1 MSGSIVC
8 QDDNLMTEKTRKVHA
23 VVMWLDYTVAIDADK
38 VMKAIV
44 AIQFHRKEGTFMQVS
59 SQGAP
64 VARRWAQT
72 LYLVVASLILLAIF
86 LQGFLIG
93 AFLFAGALWGRDAH
107 SIVGLVLVVLSL
119 LLALVGLLA
128 QVPGRTKLWGFL
140 LFVLMII
147 QFILPSTSGS
157 VPLLAALHPA
167 NAMILF
173 GLSLFL
179 IFRIQQV
186 KRANE

>member
-1 MSGSIVC
+1 
-8 QDDNLMTEKTRKVHA
+8 
-23 VVMWLDYTVAIDADK
+23 VAIDADEAEK
-38 VMKAIV
+38 SVSFYAK
-44 AIQFHRKEGTFMQVS
+44 KGTHMQVS
-59 SQGAP
+59 AKGAP

-72 LYLVVASLILLAIF
+72 LYLVLASLILLAIF

-93 AFLFAGALWGRDAH
+93 AFLFAGALWGRNAH
-107 SIVGLVLVVLSL
+107 SVVGLALLVLSL
-119 LLALVGLLA
+119 LLALSGLLA
-128 QVPGRTKLWGFL
+128 QLPGRTKVWGFL

-173 GLSLFL
+173 GLNLFL

-186 KRANE
+186 MRANE

>member
-1 MSGSIVC
+1 
-8 QDDNLMTEKTRKVHA
+8 
-23 VVMWLDYTVAIDADK
+23 
-38 VMKAIV
+38 
-44 AIQFHRKEGTFMQVS
+44 MQIS
-59 SQGAP
+59 SQDKP
-64 VARRWAQT
+64 LARRWAQT
-72 LYLVVASLILLAIF
+72 LYLVLASLTLVGIF

-93 AFLFAGALWGRDAH
+93 AFLFGGATWGRDAH
-107 SIVGLVLVVLSL
+107 SIVGLALLVLSL

-128 QVPGRTKLWGFL
+128 QVPGRTKVWGFL

-157 VPLLAALHPA
+157 IPLLAALHPA

-179 IFRIQQV
+179 IFRIRQLM
-186 KRANE
+186 RANE

>member
-1 MSGSIVC
+1 
-8 QDDNLMTEKTRKVHA
+8 
-23 VVMWLDYTVAIDADK
+23 
-38 VMKAIV
+38 
-44 AIQFHRKEGTFMQVS
+44 MQIS
-59 SQGAP
+59 SQDKP

-72 LYLVVASLILLAIF
+72 LYLVLASLILLGIF

-93 AFLFAGALWGRDAH
+93 AFLFGGAIWGKDAH
-107 SIVGLVLVVLSL
+107 SIVGLALLVLSL

-128 QVPGRTKLWGFL
+128 LVPGRMKVWGFL

-167 NAMILF
+167 NAMLLF

-179 IFRIQQV
+179 IFRIRQLM
-186 KRANE
+186 RANG

>member
-1 MSGSIVC
+1 
-8 QDDNLMTEKTRKVHA
+8 
-23 VVMWLDYTVAIDADK
+23 
-38 VMKAIV
+38 
-44 AIQFHRKEGTFMQVS
+44 MQVAAK
-59 SQGAP
+59 GAP
-64 VARRWAQT
+64 VARRWAQI
-72 LYLVVASLILLAIF
+72 LYLVLASLILLGIF

-93 AFLFAGALWGRDAH
+93 AYLFAGALWGKDAH
-107 SIVGLVLVVLSL
+107 SLVGLVLLILSL

-140 LFVLMII
+140 LFVLTII
-147 QFILPSTSGS
+147 QFVLPSTSGS

-179 IFRIQQV
+179 IMRIRQV
-186 KRANE
+186 MRTNE

>member
-1 MSGSIVC
+1 MQIST
-8 QDDNLMTEKTRKVHA
+8 QDRP
-23 VVMWLDYTVAIDADK
+23 
-38 VMKAIV
+38 
-44 AIQFHRKEGTFMQVS
+44 VS
-59 SQGAP
+59 
-64 VARRWAQT
+64 RRWAQT
-72 LYLVVASLILLAIF
+72 LYLVLASVTLLGIF

-93 AFLFAGALWGRDAH
+93 AFLFGGAIWGKDAH
-107 SIVGLVLVVLSL
+107 SIVGLALLVLAL

-128 QVPGRTKLWGFL
+128 QLPGRTKVWGFL

-179 IFRIQQV
+179 IMRIRQV
-186 KRANE
+186 MRANG